1 MSSRLLM
8 RVSLLLAVVLA
19 VVGCKQSSLKDDA
32 GNADATGNIGSP
44 LVGPSPADVY
54 INLSAAYLR
63 EGRLTEAF
71 MNAKKAVIVD
81 PKSSN
86 AHYVLA
92 LVYQRLDE
100 VDSADASYRKA
111 VSLDPR
117 NPAALNAYGQFL
129 CERKKFDEADG
140 YFRRALQNPLYSTP
154 WIASHNAGSCAEMA
168 GELERAEKD
177 YRAALQVNPRFS
189 PSLLSMA
196 EISYKTTY
204 YLSARAYLQRYA
216 EVAPHTAES
225 LWLGFQTENQLGDKD
240 QMASYGL
247 KLRSKF
253 PDSEQ
258 AKFLQTIE

>member
-1 MSSRLLM
+1 MSRLML
-8 RVSLLLAVVLA
+8 RASLLLAVALIA
-19 VVGCKQSSLKDDA
+19 IGCAKNTLRDDA
-32 GNADATGNIGSP
+32 GDPDVTGNIGSP
-44 LVGPSPADVY
+44 LVGASPADVY
-54 INLSAAYLR
+54 IDLSAAYLQ

-92 LVYQRLDE
+92 LVYQRLGE
-100 VDSADASYRKA
+100 TGSADASYRDA
-111 VSLDPR
+111 ISRDPR
-117 NPAALNAYGQFL
+117 NPAALNAYGQYL
-129 CERKKFDEADG
+129 CDLGKFDEADG
-140 YFRRALQNPLYSTP
+140 YFRRALKNPLYSTP
-154 WIASHNAGSCAEMA
+154 WLASHNAGTCAEMA
-168 GELERAEKD
+168 GDLVRAD
-177 YRAALQVNPRFS
+177 QDFRAALQVNPRFA

-196 EISYKTTY
+196 DISFKQTN

-225 LWLGFQTENQLGDKD
+225 LWLGFQTENQLGDRD

-258 AKFLQTIE
+258 AKYLQTIE